1 MKKRKKTPQNKS
13 DAVALELRRLGVTL
27 DDVKHQGSLTA
38 EMVGHLSKNMEIVKE
53 DISGLKED
61 VSGLKEDVSGL
72 KKTQGVHTEM
82 IGSLATNLEI
92 VKEDIEFIK
101 NGFKRKVD
109 VEEFTALTR
118 RVSLLERRR

>member
-61 VSGLKEDVSGL
+61 VSGLK
-72 KKTQGVHTEM
+72 KTQGVHTEM